1 MAHGQVAGRLAHHA
15 TKTAT
20 LGTSSSKPSLIREIG
35 LGVGLGIFVGAFW
48 KVYHVNYR
56 RKVEDFYASYEKGEI
71 TVEAQ
76 G

>member
-1 MAHGQVAGRLAHHA
+1 MAQAKLAQHA
-15 TKTAT
+15 VKTAT
-20 LGTSSSKPSLIREIG
+20 SGTGPSVIKEIVYG
-35 LGVGLGIFVGAFW
+35 TGLGIFVGSFW
-48 KVYHVNYR
+48 KMYHVNSR